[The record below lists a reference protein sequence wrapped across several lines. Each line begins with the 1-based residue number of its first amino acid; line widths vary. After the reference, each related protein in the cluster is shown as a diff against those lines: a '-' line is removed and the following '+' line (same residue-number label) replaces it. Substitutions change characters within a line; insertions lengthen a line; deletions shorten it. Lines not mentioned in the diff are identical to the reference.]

1 MHPFLLGADLHI
13 DCVVIVTNIQ
23 TEIEMNSQEKEG
35 RPRAYFGKEEKN
47 WGREGFLC
55 MHWIRGFPLYALD
68 WLRRNVTAYQLVPC
82 NPELVIKKNISILH
96 KSQQ

>member
-35 RPRAYFGKEEKN
+35 RPRAYFVKEEKN

-68 WLRRNVTAYQLVPC
+68 WLRRNVTCGLSISAMQPRISYQ
-82 NPELVIKKNISILH
+82 EEH
-96 KSQQ
+96 